1 MLNARMLQFA
11 SVELAESRDF
21 VIAACGVNA
30 SAFPFVSE
38 DLRADHGVILEAV
51 ERNPAV
57 LQFIAEDRDIVLQC
71 IERQPGAFRYAS
83 EHTPG

>member
-1 MLNARMLQFA
+1 MLQFA

-38 DLRADHGVILEAV
+38 DLRADHGLGTRVPKSSGLREVMSLENCKVHIKKGKTVAD
-51 ERNPAV
+51 P
-57 LQFIAEDRDIVLQC
+57 IIKT
-71 IERQPGAFRYAS
+71 YA
-83 EHTPG
+83 